1 MRQYSPPKK
10 ERKKGKKGFS
20 VHCGSA
26 VAPGASRSLH
36 CCSPLVCVL
45 NLSGG
50 LAVWWLYKQTNKL
63 PTFPP
68 FSWICTAKQTNSP
81 FSKRW
86 DSKRSPQKKSKLW
99 MVNFLFP
106 VQMSPSEKRQMM
118 TILDSDFHSNDAA
131 LAHCLFLCSCSA
143 YIYYCIRDDVKLAQ
157 FVRARDCQS
166 RGRQFDSCKNS
177 KNWELKSTWIRG
189 T

>member
-99 MVNFLFP
+99 MVNVLFP
-106 VQMSPSEKRQMM
+106 CKWALLKRDKWWLFWILISIPRMLLLPIACFCAPDPRTFTTASETMQ
-118 TILDSDFHSNDAA
+118 N
-131 LAHCLFLCSCSA
+131 
-143 YIYYCIRDDVKLAQ
+143 
-157 FVRARDCQS
+157 
-166 RGRQFDSCKNS
+166 
-177 KNWELKSTWIRG
+177 
-189 T
+189 